1 MNGFSKTLNSLEV
14 DTVDRSSTRT
24 TAKSTTRGQPFQPK
38 TRPKTQNKLAQLQ
51 PDGLKSWLRVQ
62 ALNVTRHADALRSFQ
77 HDEFG
82 KDPASPSDAHIDAV
96 NQLMNSLRLQLAELS
111 KQVEISADIAKRQMD
126 TRHLQQLMETKDLA
140 LVWVRAIETIWDFY
154 FELFGQRQSQFGDWL
169 LGCDRIALDCYQ
181 DIYMGLDIPQSIPSP
196 APFSFMRTGFSPST
210 TRRGIPL
217 AKLGQQIN
225 PFPLIQLPYHRL
237 VNPWTLGAILH
248 EVSHN
253 LQTDLNLRQ
262 VIPHAIEQRL
272 LKAGMSSK
280 VAATWKRWH
289 SETIA
294 DMSGLLL
301 GGPLI
306 VPSLMD
312 IAALAP
318 ETTVHFR
325 PNAPHPTPYLRIF
338 INTELLR
345 RMGFPQE
352 AQHYRAIW
360 KRIYPKPRA
369 GAIPREILDTFPKA
383 HQLVVD
389 TICFTPY
396 KQLGGKALSEVI
408 IFKPQ
413 YQQMIQEAGERLATG
428 TDPGIVP
435 ERFLIPASRW
445 ALDQR
450 LAEPAVITKN
460 FYRALGRR

>member
-1 MNGFSKTLNSLEV
+1 MNGFSKALNRLEV
-14 DTVDRSSTRT
+14 DAVNRSSTRKPAESRGRPLQPMT
-24 TAKSTTRGQPFQPK
+24 QKKS
-38 TRPKTQNKLAQLQ
+38 AQLR
-51 PDGLKSWLRVQ
+51 PDDLKAWLRVQ
-62 ALNVTRHADALRSFQ
+62 TLNVTRHAEALRSFQ
-77 HDEFG
+77 YDEFG
-82 KDPASPSDAHIDAV
+82 QDPASPSDAQIDAV
-96 NQLMNSLRLQLAELS
+96 NQLMSSLRLQLAELS
-111 KQVEISADIAKRQMD
+111 RQVDISADNARRQMD
-126 TRHLQQLMETKDLA
+126 TRLLQQLMETKDIA
-140 LVWVRAIETIWDFY
+140 LTWVRAIEKIWDFY
-154 FELFGQRQSQFGDWL
+154 FELFGQRQSRFGNWL

-196 APFSFMRTGFSPST
+196 APFSFMRTGFSPAT

-262 VIPHAIEQRL
+262 VIPQAIEQRL
-272 LKAGMSSK
+272 LKAGMSRQ

-294 DMSGLLL
+294 DLSGLLL

-318 ETTVHFR
+318 ETTMHFR
-325 PNAPHPTPYLRIF
+325 AQAPHPTPYLRIF

-345 RMGFPQE
+345 RMGFSEE
-352 AQHYRAIW
+352 AQHYESVWR
-360 KRIYPKPRA
+360 RIYPQPRA
-369 GAIPREILDTFPKA
+369 GAIPRDILDTFLKA
-383 HQLVVD
+383 NQLMVD

-408 IFKPQ
+408 IFKPH

-450 LAEPAVITKN
+450 LADPTVITQN
-460 FYRALGRR
+460 FYSALGRR